1 MFCVFKFYIIP
12 YSYYN
17 FIVSD
22 KVTKKDLP
30 TAKKIKKKHLELL
43 RISLKNCNFAASLK
57 KRTME
62 FTGKIIAILQPRGGV
77 SKTGNEWKAQEYVIE
92 DHGQYPRKMC
102 FDVFGADKIEQFN
115 IQMGEELTVS
125 FDVDARQW
133 QDRWFN
139 SIRAWKVERVSATA
153 PAGAPG
159 APVPPPAP
167 TAAPE
172 FLTGDAKDDLPF

>member
-1 MFCVFKFYIIP
+1 
-12 YSYYN
+12 
-17 FIVSD
+17 
-22 KVTKKDLP
+22 
-30 TAKKIKKKHLELL
+30 
-43 RISLKNCNFAASLK
+43 
-57 KRTME
+57 ME

-77 SKTGNEWKAQEYVIE
+77 SKTGNEWKSQEYVIE
-92 DHGQYPRKMC
+92 NHDQYPRKMC

-172 FLTGDAKDDLPF
+172 FLTGKSYILSPLYKNTRFGYTTSSTQVNCIESTKCRKNFAWRKKKFGIRRT

>member
-1 MFCVFKFYIIP
+1 
-12 YSYYN
+12 
-17 FIVSD
+17 
-22 KVTKKDLP
+22 
-30 TAKKIKKKHLELL
+30 
-43 RISLKNCNFAASLK
+43 
-57 KRTME
+57 ME
-62 FTGKIIAILQPRGGV
+62 STGKIIAILQPRGGV
-77 SKTGNEWKAQEYVIE
+77 AKSGNEWKAQEYVIE

-139 SIRAWKVERVSATA
+139 SIRAWKVERVSAAA

-172 FLTGDAKDDLPF
+172 FLAGDAKDDLPF